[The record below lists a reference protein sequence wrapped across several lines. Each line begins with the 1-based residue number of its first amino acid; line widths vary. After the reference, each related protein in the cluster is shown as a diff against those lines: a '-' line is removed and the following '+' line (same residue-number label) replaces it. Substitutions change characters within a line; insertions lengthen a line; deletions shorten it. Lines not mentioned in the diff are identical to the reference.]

1 MAEKN
6 FSILKWIIFPLLVA
20 AFGSGIIYVSLTIF
34 GLSGSV
40 PSILLVCIC
49 LAISLIFIL
58 HTSNHQVKN
67 AMIAAFVFECLGVVA
82 LGITL
87 ICSIVVLRQ
96 FSGATQTIEAE
107 NKLELAKGDQKT
119 EQIKALSTIKSRSAQ
134 STLAKDLTPTPTP
147 KPKDGEKTEKLT
159 LASVYE
165 LAEKLLLWPLIGEA
179 SVYLLGLLVVFGLVQ
194 FGNIPPETPLET
206 VQETPINTKNRVTF
220 LARNQTAPLDIQRR
234 SAPRYKVDNGN
245 GFALS
250 LSAQGDGVSIRFQE
264 RGSPAE
270 HVIRVTGAVAEKNK
284 LETLNYTELAKWS
297 LKALKDSGKESK
309 PIYKKIEETL

>member
-1 MAEKN
+1 MSEKN

-34 GLSGSV
+34 GLAGSV

-58 HTSNHQVKN
+58 HTSNHQVKS
-67 AMIAAFVFECLGVVA
+67 AMIAAFTFECLGVVA

-206 VQETPINTKNRVTF
+206 VQETPINTRNRVTF
-220 LARNQTAPLDIQRR
+220 LARNQIAPLQIANQ
-234 SAPRYKVDNGN
+234 PRHKVENGN

-250 LSAQGDGVSIRFQE
+250 LAAQGDGVSIRFQE
-264 RGSPAE
+264 RGSLAK
-270 HVIRVTGAVAEKNK
+270 HVIRVTRAVAEKNN

-297 LKALKDSGKESK
+297 LKALRNSGKESK